1 MVRQPGAGAGHALLS
16 NERDTLDQENE
27 MADNTAR
34 QLSDALP
41 DLQAYWMPFTGN
53 RLFKSSPRLIS
64 RAEGMY
70 CFTHDGRKLLDAV
83 AGLWCCN
90 AGHCHPK
97 IVEAIQKQAQTLDY
111 SMAFQLGHPTV
122 FELANKLTAIAP
134 DGIDYAFFVNSG
146 SEAVDTA
153 LKMAI
158 AWHRL
163 RGEGER
169 TRLIG
174 RARGYHGVG
183 FGGISV
189 GGISPNRKMFGAL
202 LPGVDHLPH
211 THNLEHNAW
220 SRGLPVWGAHLAD
233 ELENIVA
240 LHDASTIAAVIVEPI
255 AGSAG
260 VLLPPQEYLS
270 RLREICDR
278 HGILLIFD
286 EVITAFGRAGD
297 AFASS
302 RFGVTPDLITVAKG
316 LTSGA
321 VPMGAVLA
329 ARKIYDTFMTGP
341 EGAIEFFHG
350 YTYSGHPL
358 AAAAGCATLDVY
370 REEGLFDRAR
380 AFEKAFEDALHS
392 LKGEPHVIDV
402 RNFGLI
408 GAVELEPIEGQPTVR
423 AMSIFRK
430 CFDDGVI
437 VRTTGDT
444 VAFSPPLIINE
455 AEMQEI
461 VESVREALRAS

>member
-1 MVRQPGAGAGHALLS
+1 
-16 NERDTLDQENE
+16 

-34 QLSDALP
+34 QLVGELP
-41 DLQAYWMPFTGN
+41 DLEAYWMPFTGN
-53 RLFKSSPRLIS
+53 RMFKSSPRMIS
-64 RAEGMY
+64 RARGMH
-70 CFTHDGRKLLDAV
+70 CFTHDGKKLLDAV

-97 IVEAIQKQAQTLDY
+97 IVEAIQKQAETLDY
-111 SMAFQLGHPTV
+111 SMAFQLGHPRA
-122 FELANKLTAIAP
+122 FELANKLKEITP

-153 LKMAI
+153 LKMAL
-158 AWHRL
+158 AYHRL
-163 RGEGER
+163 RGDGAR

-183 FGGISV
+183 FGGVSV
-189 GGISPNRKMFGAL
+189 GGISPNRKMFGAQ

-220 SRGLPVWGAHLAD
+220 SRGLPAWGAHLAD

-260 VLLPPQEYLS
+260 VLLPPQDYLS
-270 RLREICDR
+270 RIRKICDR

-286 EVITAFGRAGD
+286 EVITGFGRVGD
-297 AFASS
+297 AFAAS

-329 ARKIYDTFMTGP
+329 AGDIYDTFMTGP

-358 AAAAGCATLDVY
+358 AAAAGCATLEVY
-370 REEGLFDRAR
+370 RDEGLFERAR
-380 AFEKAFEDALHS
+380 GLEKTFEDALHS
-392 LKGEPHVIDV
+392 LKGEPNVIDV

-408 GAVELEPIEGQPTVR
+408 GAVELAPLENQPTAR
-423 AMSIFRK
+423 AMGVFRH
-430 CFDDGVI
+430 CFENGVI
-437 VRTTGDT
+437 IRTTGDT
-444 VAFSPPLIINE
+444 LAFSPPLIINQ
-455 AEMQEI
+455 AEIEEI
-461 VESVREALRAS
+461 IDSVRDALRAAA

>member
-1 MVRQPGAGAGHALLS
+1 MHCWTHEGA
-16 NERDTLDQENE
+16 R
-27 MADNTAR
+27 
-34 QLSDALP
+34 
-41 DLQAYWMPFTGN
+41 
-53 RLFKSSPRLIS
+53 
-64 RAEGMY
+64 
-70 CFTHDGRKLLDAV
+70 LLDAV

-97 IVEAIQKQAQTLDY
+97 IVEAIQRQAETLDY
-111 SMAFQLGHPTV
+111 AMAFQLGHPTV
-122 FELANKLTAIAP
+122 FELANKLTAMAP
-134 DGIDYAFFVNSG
+134 RGIDYAFFVNSG

-153 LKMAI
+153 LKIAL

-163 RGEGER
+163 RGDGAR

-189 GGISPNRKMFGAL
+189 GGMSPNRKMFAAM
-202 LPGVDHLPH
+202 LPGVDHLPA
-211 THNLEHNAW
+211 THNLEHNAY
-220 SRGLPVWGAHLAD
+220 SRGLPKWGAHLAD
-233 ELENIVA
+233 ELENIIG

-260 VLLPPQEYLS
+260 VLLPPEGYLK

-286 EVITAFGRAGD
+286 EVICGFGRTGA
-297 AFASS
+297 AFAST
-302 RFGVTPDLITVAKG
+302 RFDVTPDLITLAKG
-316 LTSGA
+316 LTSGT

-329 ARKIYDTFMTGP
+329 SAQIYDTFMTGP

-370 REEGLFDRAR
+370 EDEGLFERAR
-380 AFEKAFEDALHS
+380 SLETTLEDALHS
-392 LKGEPHVIDV
+392 LKGEPNVIDI

-408 GAVELEPIEGQPTVR
+408 GAVELESMDGQPTAR
-423 AMSIFRK
+423 AMNIFRRT
-430 CFDDGVI
+430 FDDGVI
-437 VRTTGDT
+437 IRTTGDT
-444 VAFSPPLIINE
+444 LAFSPPLIIDE
-455 AEMQEI
+455 AQIAET
-461 VESVREALRAS
+461 VECVRNALRA

>member
-1 MVRQPGAGAGHALLS
+1 M
-16 NERDTLDQENE
+16 T
-27 MADNTAR
+27 DNTAR
-34 QLSDALP
+34 KLETDLP
-41 DLQAYWMPFTGN
+41 DLESYWMPFTGN
-53 RLFKSSPRLIS
+53 RYFKENPRMIS

-70 CFTHDGRKLLDAV
+70 CYTHEGRKLLDSV

-97 IVEAIQKQAQTLDY
+97 IVEAIKAQAEVLDY
-111 SMAFQLGHPTV
+111 AMAFQLGHPTV
-122 FELANKLTAIAP
+122 FELANRLTGIAP

-153 LKMAI
+153 LKMAL
-158 AWHRL
+158 AYHRI

-174 RARGYHGVG
+174 REKGYHGVG

-189 GGISPNRKMFGAL
+189 GGISPNRKMFGAM

-211 THNLEHNAW
+211 THNIEHNAY
-220 SRGLPVWGAHLAD
+220 SRGLPEWGAHLAD

-240 LHDASTIAAVIVEPI
+240 LHDPSTIAAVIIEPI

-260 VLLPPQEYLS
+260 VILPPKGYLQKV
-270 RLREICDR
+270 REICDK

-286 EVITAFGRAGD
+286 EVICGFGRTGD
-297 AFASS
+297 AFGAT
-302 RFGVTPDLITVAKG
+302 RFDVTPDLMTAAKG
-316 LTSGA
+316 LTSGT

-329 ARKIYDTFMTGP
+329 SRDIYETFMTGP

-370 REEGLFDRAR
+370 LGEGLFDRAR
-380 AFEKAFEDALHS
+380 EMEGTFEDALHS
-392 LKGEPHVIDV
+392 LKGEPNVIDV

-408 GAVELEPIEGQPTVR
+408 GAVELEPIEGQPTAR
-423 AMSIFRK
+423 AMSIFRE
-430 CFDDGVI
+430 CFDTGVI
-437 VRTTGDT
+437 IRTTGDT
-444 VAFSPPLIINE
+444 LAFSPPLIIEEEQIATVVE
-455 AEMQEI
+455 A
-461 VESVREALRAS
+461 VRTALRNQ

>member
-1 MVRQPGAGAGHALLS
+1 
-16 NERDTLDQENE
+16 

-34 QLSDALP
+34 QMAEALP

-53 RLFKSSPRLIS
+53 RFFKKNPRLIA

-70 CFTHDGRKLLDAV
+70 CYTHDGKKLLDAV

-90 AGHCHPK
+90 AGHCHPR
-97 IVEAIQKQAQTLDY
+97 IVEAIRQQAETLDY
-111 SMAFQLGHPTV
+111 AMAFQLGHPSA
-122 FELANKLTAIAP
+122 FELANRLTDIAP
-134 DGIDYAFFVNSG
+134 EGIDYAFFVNSG

-153 LKMAI
+153 LKMAL
-158 AWHRL
+158 AYHRL
-163 RGEGER
+163 RGEGTR

-189 GGISPNRKMFGAL
+189 GGIAPNRKMFGPL

-211 THNLEHNAW
+211 THDLEHNAY
-220 SRGLPVWGAHLAD
+220 SRGLPQWGAHLAD

-240 LHDASTIAAVIVEPI
+240 LHDPSTIAAVIVEPV

-260 VLLPPQEYLS
+260 VLLPPRGYLQ

-286 EVITAFGRAGD
+286 EVICAFGRCGD
-297 AFASS
+297 AFAAQ
-302 RFGVTPDLITVAKG
+302 RFQVTPDLITTAKG

-329 ARKIYDTFMTGP
+329 KGDIYDTFMTGP

-370 REEGLFDRAR
+370 REEGLFERAR
-380 AFEKAFEDALHS
+380 SLEATFEDALHS
-392 LKGEPHVIDV
+392 LRGEPHVIDV

-408 GAVELEPIEGQPTVR
+408 GAVELEPLEGQPTAR
-423 AMSIFRK
+423 AMTIFRDCLEK
-430 CFDDGVI
+430 GVI

-444 VAFSPPLIINE
+444 LAFSPPLIINE
-455 AEMQEI
+455 AQIDEV
-461 VESVREALRAS
+461 VECVRGALQA